1 MPENIK
7 WDAVFQ
13 SIVDTWLPLFGVI
26 IAVIVITVVV
36 RIIKKKH
43 KK

>member
-13 SIVDTWLPLFGVI
+13 SIVDTWLPLLGVI
-26 IAVIVITVVV
+26 AAIVVIAVLVH
-36 RIIKKKH
+36 IIRKKR